1 MIHHPH
7 YRSGVLLLA
16 MVLMVFSS
24 CNDHHQTGAAG
35 SKRVVVIFQDCR
47 DQTVA
52 SRFGGTIST
61 AGEKTIS
68 YVDAAGYQVKYSP
81 RSIGYDTLIIPTYCG
96 YAELMHLYAVEEPI
110 FWLLKEGD
118 TVLVTVGD
126 KGRPQLSSLN
136 QENTWLYNLPWHDSR
151 AVHANG
157 YSLKTILD
165 NPYFQRIDI
174 YMKDP
179 GQQRKAPSIMKKLA
193 PEYVNLDSLR
203 VVYEAYIKDFS
214 DSLAVWEAMDRIP
227 KKYADY
233 YRDNYIGDGFFIRD
247 IRNSDSLR
255 HFVSNLRKI
264 PKDESADQIVNVDK
278 SNVGTDGKYT
288 FDLLLEDDSG
298 KQTALNE
305 VLAVCKGKAIYVD
318 FWASWCAP
326 CREEMPA
333 SAKLRANFLNRP
345 VLFLFLSTDK
355 DATAWKEA
363 EKVCGISG
371 ENVLSYRILNRDAIF
386 LEQLKMK
393 TIPRH
398 LLFDKEG
405 TLIVAN
411 APRAGSSEVSSS
423 IESAINQ

>member
-35 SKRVVVIFQDCR
+35 SNRVVVIFQDCR

-110 FWLLKEGD
+110 FWLLMEGD

-126 KGRPQLSSLN
+126 KGRPQLSSFN

-179 GQQRKAPSIMKKLA
+179 EQQRKAPSIMKKLA

-214 DSLAVWEAMDRIP
+214 DSLAVWEATDRIP
-227 KKYADY
+227 KKYAD
-233 YRDNYIGDGFFIRD
+233 
-247 IRNSDSLR
+247 L
-255 HFVSNLRKI
+255 
-264 PKDESADQIVNVDK
+264 
-278 SNVGTDGKYT
+278 
-288 FDLLLEDDSG
+288 
-298 KQTALNE
+298 
-305 VLAVCKGKAIYVD
+305 
-318 FWASWCAP
+318 
-326 CREEMPA
+326 
-333 SAKLRANFLNRP
+333 
-345 VLFLFLSTDK
+345 
-355 DATAWKEA
+355 
-363 EKVCGISG
+363 
-371 ENVLSYRILNRDAIF
+371 YRIL
-386 LEQLKMK
+386 LEYYLMDELEEWREIYGNTVLPELYEHAFGAPPYRRSRRKKGTGSDVDGHVWYTGEIPQTTSDVDRIDESGRTGQLPQAK
-393 TIPRH
+393 P
-398 LLFDKEG
+398 LLW
-405 TLIVAN
+405 
-411 APRAGSSEVSSS
+411 
-423 IESAINQ
+423 